1 MLMHAI
7 NNKSLKQA
15 ADCLQAGGLV
25 AFPTETVYGLGA
37 VATNAL
43 AVARIFSAKQRPQFN
58 PLISHFFSAE
68 SALAAGHRN
77 NAATRLAAAFWPGAM
92 TLILRRPKNSL
103 ITALASAGTD
113 TLAIRVPSHPA
124 ALDLLERVK
133 VPVVAPSANPSG
145 GISPSTAAHV
155 ANGLGAACDMILDGG
170 PCESGIE
177 STVIDCR
184 PELPV
189 LLRPGPLTPEQ
200 IRDQVGIELQISKP
214 LNQASQPVSP
224 GQIESHYAPRA
235 TVRLNAE
242 DKRQDEVY
250 IGFGPSR
257 TGLIPDFNLSE
268 QADLIEAA
276 ANLFA
281 VLHEADALG
290 TAAIAFSP
298 IPMAGLGLA
307 INDRISRAAAP
318 RPSPYLGA

>member
-1 MLMHAI
+1 MY
-7 NNKSLKQA
+7 KRQ
-15 ADCLQAGGLV
+15 
-25 AFPTETVYGLGA
+25 
-37 VATNAL
+37 
-43 AVARIFSAKQRPQFN
+43 
-58 PLISHFFSAE
+58 
-68 SALAAGHRN
+68 
-77 NAATRLAAAFWPGAM
+77 
-92 TLILRRPKNSL
+92 PKNSL

-170 PCESGIE
+170 PCENGIE

-242 DKRQDEVY
+242 DKRQNEVY

-257 TGLIPDFNLSE
+257 NGLIPDFNLSE

-318 RPSPYLGA
+318 RPSPFLGA